1 VDISHL
7 REHYSAV
14 GLSET
19 DLHPDPI
26 EQFAIWFQPVLSAGL
41 REPNAMTLAT
51 CTPDGQPSARMVL
64 LKGFDARGFV
74 FYTNYE
80 SRKARELDANPRAA
94 LVFYWAEFGR
104 QVRVE
109 GDASRVSREESDEYF
124 HSRPLGSQLGA
135 WASHQSAPV
144 ASRSVLEEELHLRGK
159 EFEGDQGIP
168 LPPFW
173 GGYRVTPKVI
183 EFWQGRPN
191 RLHDRLRYSRLTSGE
206 WMIERL
212 YP

>member
-1 VDISHL
+1 VDIAHL
-7 REHYSAV
+7 REHYAAT

-26 EQFAIWFQPVLSAGL
+26 EQFAIWFREVLSAEL

-80 SRKARELDANPRAA
+80 SRKAQELAVNPRAA
-94 LVFYWAEFGR
+94 LVFYWTDFGR

-109 GDASRVSREESDEYF
+109 GDASKVSREESDEYF

-144 ASRSVLEEELHLRGK
+144 ASRPVLEEQLHLCGK
-159 EFEGDQGIP
+159 EFEGDEGIP

-173 GGYRVTPKVI
+173 GGYRVAPKVI

-191 RLHDRLRYSRLTSGE
+191 RLHDRLRYSRLASGE
-206 WMIERL
+206 WRIERL
-212 YP
+212 CP